1 MSNAVS
7 KKKNAEV
14 IPFNKM
20 FEEDS
25 NKGFETVDNQDT
37 ATPRLKVLQ
46 PLSEEK
52 KELGATEGD
61 IFNDVSRETFKGE
74 EGVTVIPCGYV
85 RQYVEWVDRGKG
97 STGAPVNI
105 YDASSDIITKT
116 KRDGSK
122 DRLPNGNYVETCG
135 NHYVLLV
142 KDDLAEPCVITMK
155 STALKKSR
163 KWNTMMK
170 SLKING
176 QNGPFTPPMFSK
188 FYKLKTVREENDQG
202 LWYNWDITAGDFL
215 SDKDK
220 NLYAMAK
227 DFSNFV
233 SDGTATVKHEQDV
246 EKQSSPY

>member
-74 EGVTVIPCGYV
+74 EGVTVIPC
-85 RQYVEWVDRGKG
+85 D
-97 STGAPVNI
+97 
-105 YDASSDIITKT
+105 
-116 KRDGSK
+116 
-122 DRLPNGNYVETCG
+122 
-135 NHYVLLV
+135 
-142 KDDLAEPCVITMK
+142 M
-155 STALKKSR
+155 
-163 KWNTMMK
+163 
-170 SLKING
+170 
-176 QNGPFTPPMFSK
+176 
-188 FYKLKTVREENDQG
+188 
-202 LWYNWDITAGDFL
+202 
-215 SDKDK
+215 
-220 NLYAMAK
+220 
-227 DFSNFV
+227 
-233 SDGTATVKHEQDV
+233 
-246 EKQSSPY
+246 